1 MAYYRQLAYEDMRD
15 VSLLQYLMDETDS
28 SESFSRAILNNLG
41 LNEALERSCNVLS
54 GGERTKLSLAV
65 LFSTKAN
72 MLILDEPTNFCL
84 LYTSPS
90 PRDLSTSRMPSSA

>member
-41 LNEALERSCNVLS
+41 LNEALDRSCNVLRGKNEIIVS
-54 GGERTKLSLAV
+54 SIIFNESEYV
-65 LFSTKAN
+65 
-72 MLILDEPTNFCL
+72 NFG
-84 LYTSPS
+84 
-90 PRDLSTSRMPSSA
+90 

>member
-41 LNEALERSCNVLS
+41 LNEALDRSCNVLS
-54 GGERTKLSLAV
+54 GGEKNEIIVSSIIFNESEYV
-65 LFSTKAN
+65 
-72 MLILDEPTNFCL
+72 NFG
-84 LYTSPS
+84 
-90 PRDLSTSRMPSSA
+90 

>member
-41 LNEALERSCNVLS
+41 LNEALDRSCNVFEWWEKNEIIVS
-54 GGERTKLSLAV
+54 SIIFNESEYV
-65 LFSTKAN
+65 
-72 MLILDEPTNFCL
+72 NFG
-84 LYTSPS
+84 
-90 PRDLSTSRMPSSA
+90 

>member
-41 LNEALERSCNVLS
+41 LNEALDRSCNVLRWGKNEIIVS
-54 GGERTKLSLAV
+54 SIIFNESEYV
-65 LFSTKAN
+65 
-72 MLILDEPTNFCL
+72 NFG
-84 LYTSPS
+84 
-90 PRDLSTSRMPSSA
+90 

>member
-41 LNEALERSCNVLS
+41 LNEALDRSCNVLS
-54 GGERTKLSLAV
+54 GGERTKLSLADY
-65 LFSTKAN
+65 FQRKR
-72 MLILDEPTNFCL
+72 IC
-84 LYTSPS
+84 
-90 PRDLSTSRMPSSA
+90 